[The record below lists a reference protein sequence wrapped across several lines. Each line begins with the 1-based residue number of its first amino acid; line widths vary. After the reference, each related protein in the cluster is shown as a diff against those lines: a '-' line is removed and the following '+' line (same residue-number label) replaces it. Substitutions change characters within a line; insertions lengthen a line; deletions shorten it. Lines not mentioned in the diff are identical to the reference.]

1 MLEPPVVFGVE
12 LVLLAGVVPLFVV
25 VVVGVADGNEADLP
39 LSFCG
44 LISFNSNSNLVG
56 VNMFFS

>member
-1 MLEPPVVFGVE
+1 MVPPVVFAVV
-12 LVLLAGVVPLFVV
+12 LALLAGVVPLFVV
-25 VVVGVADGNEADLP
+25 VDVADGEVANPP

-56 VNMFFS
+56 VNMIYT